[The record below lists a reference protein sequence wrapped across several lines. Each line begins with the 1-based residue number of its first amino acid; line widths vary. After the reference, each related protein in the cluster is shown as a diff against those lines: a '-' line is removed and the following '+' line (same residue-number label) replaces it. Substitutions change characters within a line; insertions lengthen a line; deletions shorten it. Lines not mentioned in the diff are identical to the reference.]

1 MRRYVLGLGS
11 LPLLLV
17 GCSSV
22 SDPDTA
28 NGIRPNPVCAEIKQ
42 KLAGSATENIPSY
55 RTVTAT
61 ERTEL
66 LQQYHDLGCTEGY
79 EDSSDEND

>member
-1 MRRYVLGLGS
+1 MRRYLFGLGCLS
-11 LPLLLV
+11 ALLA
-17 GCSSV
+17 GCNSV
-22 SDPDTA
+22 SDPEAA
-28 NGIRPNPVCAEIKQ
+28 NAIRPNPICAEIKQ
-42 KLAGSATENIPSY
+42 RLAGSATENIPSY

-79 EDSSDEND
+79 EDSSDESD